1 MHVINLQPIF
11 SEASLTAGI
20 ALNIWFS
27 LVDGKYPLVYR
38 LNKSTVFTEIYDG
51 IPYFRLYRKL
61 FVTLSSNPLFSP
73 FIACFLFIAAQC
85 GSRFWS
91 VYPQPTLLFIHVWPD
106 HQTGWGKIT
115 GSPSTSIGFIWD
127 KRAACPTIDRSG
139 SVRGFEEILF
149 WEQYPMNLPPRPLA
163 LPFFALKRAR
173 NASYTRVTRERLVT
187 KRKGQWEGF
196 HLPAFLCSQIFI
208 DRGTFEENA
217 MGSLSESTMRG
228 NILIIVL
235 INIML
240 SLMSASWSLVKPT
253 WMPRQFFKGGKWLT
267 VMVMFILDSQTCQSG
282 KRTIYWACYP
292 Y

>member
-1 MHVINLQPIF
+1 
-11 SEASLTAGI
+11 
-20 ALNIWFS
+20 
-27 LVDGKYPLVYR
+27 
-38 LNKSTVFTEIYDG
+38 
-51 IPYFRLYRKL
+51 
-61 FVTLSSNPLFSP
+61 
-73 FIACFLFIAAQC
+73 
-85 GSRFWS
+85 
-91 VYPQPTLLFIHVWPD
+91 
-106 HQTGWGKIT
+106 
-115 GSPSTSIGFIWD
+115 
-127 KRAACPTIDRSG
+127 
-139 SVRGFEEILF
+139 
-149 WEQYPMNLPPRPLA
+149 MNLPPRPLA

-292 Y
+292 YWVVWAPTCCVPVTAQTKEPRTEENWCLEGPSQVWLRALWWVRNTLQETSSWGGLRACSELLVPWFKRVSFSCAKRPVFLCVIIKRCVFL